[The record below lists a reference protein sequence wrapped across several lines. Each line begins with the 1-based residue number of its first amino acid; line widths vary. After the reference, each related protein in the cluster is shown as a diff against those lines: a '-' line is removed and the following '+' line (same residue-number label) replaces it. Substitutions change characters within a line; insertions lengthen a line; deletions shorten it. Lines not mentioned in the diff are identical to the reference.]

1 MCHNQRFVNA
11 EMFETYVDRLKTVV
25 KIKVH
30 TNTIEGNWGNLKP
43 KLKIKR
49 GVGERLE
56 GWAHFYSFK

>member
-1 MCHNQRFVNA
+1 
-11 EMFETYVDRLKTVV
+11 MFETYVDRLKTVV